1 MPATAGTTPA
11 PVRNSVRRFR
21 TSKSGGKTPA
31 SSSRSTF
38 PGRVLVYAAS
48 VVSSGARAVNGGKG
62 VFTPLPAAAKIAPT
76 STSNSGEEDQ
86 TMPIS
91 MYHASVPVFL
101 QLLGGLKGVIEKAE
115 ATATAKKWEENTLLN
130 WRLYPDM
137 FTFARQVRQASE
149 HAFGAGRAAGVA
161 VPELPAIDNSLAEM
175 KARIDK
181 TIDFL
186 KGLRADQLDGREDA
200 QVTITQGGQPR
211 NFRAQVYLY
220 HLAMP
225 NFYFHITTAYNI
237 LRSLGIDIGKRD
249 FMGQMPS

>member
-1 MPATAGTTPA
+1 MP
-11 PVRNSVRRFR
+11 V
-21 TSKSGGKTPA
+21 
-31 SSSRSTF
+31 
-38 PGRVLVYAAS
+38 
-48 VVSSGARAVNGGKG
+48 
-62 VFTPLPAAAKIAPT
+62 
-76 STSNSGEEDQ
+76 
-86 TMPIS
+86 S
-91 MYHASVPVFL
+91 MYHGSVPVFL
-101 QLLGGLKGVIEKAE
+101 QLLGGLKGVIEKGE
-115 ATATAKKWEENTLLN
+115 AATTAKKWEENTLLN

-161 VPELPAIDNSLAEM
+161 VPELPAIDNSFAEM

-200 QVTITQGGQPR
+200 QVTLTQGGQQR

>member
-1 MPATAGTTPA
+1 MP
-11 PVRNSVRRFR
+11 V
-21 TSKSGGKTPA
+21 
-31 SSSRSTF
+31 
-38 PGRVLVYAAS
+38 
-48 VVSSGARAVNGGKG
+48 
-62 VFTPLPAAAKIAPT
+62 
-76 STSNSGEEDQ
+76 
-86 TMPIS
+86 S
-91 MYHASVPVFL
+91 MYHGSVPVFL
-101 QLLGGLKGVIEKAE
+101 QLLGGLKGVIEKGE
-115 ATATAKKWEENTLLN
+115 AAATAKKWDENTFLN

-161 VPELPAIDNSLAEM
+161 VPELPAIDNSFAEM

-186 KGLRADQLDGREDA
+186 TGLRADQLDGREDA
-200 QVTITQGGQPR
+200 QVTLTQGGQQR

-249 FMGQMPS
+249 IMVQMPSSPPLAPLLPLTLPRRGSLPLLARGEREGEVYGPGR